1 MAPKL
6 RGHTFFVSHGIY
18 TKNVRVRSIVL
29 GVVDP
34 VDVVWESLRTEPR
47 SAPSRGSTAHSGVR
61 IPSGGPVSHQALAN
75 SLVVLGL
82 AALNIWV
89 SKQALNI
96 SPLHFLVTVIVGLSF
111 LAALYWSASALGSQ
125 ATEARGVRKE
135 TLAAPWIDQGEETI
149 AFKMRVISKIGQA
162 LDSEMGLYESSED
175 REDLLLRFEWLLQS
189 LSQLVMGE
197 DSRESLRLDQAI
209 LLIARLAPK
218 HGLRYTE
225 IALLESIAVSVSQAE
240 ERGVR

>member
-1 MAPKL
+1 M
-6 RGHTFFVSHGIY
+6 
-18 TKNVRVRSIVL
+18 
-29 GVVDP
+29 
-34 VDVVWESLRTEPR
+34 
-47 SAPSRGSTAHSGVR
+47 
-61 IPSGGPVSHQALAN
+61 SHQALAH

-111 LAALYWSASALGSQ
+111 LAALYWSATALGSQ

-135 TLAAPWIDQGEETI
+135 TLAAPWIAQGEETI

-175 REDLLLRFEWLLQS
+175 REDFLLRFEWLLQS

-218 HGLRYTE
+218 YGLRYTE
-225 IALLESIAVSVSQAE
+225 IALLESIAVCVSQAE